1 MRRTH
6 KFPRLISILFVG
18 AYFIFLL
25 APIAIMVP
33 ASFTAHD
40 ILTFPPDQFSTR
52 WYTDVLTSRE
62 WLGSASVSLQIAII
76 SMGIATLAGLMV
88 GFVVFHYGPLGSGM
102 RLVLLSPMLVP
113 HIVVAT
119 GLFQILVPMQLLG
132 DKWVLAIAQAAMA
145 LPVTV
150 ILSISAFD
158 AIERSLWTAASTL
171 GARWTQITR
180 KVMLPIT
187 ATSIIASLI
196 LSFENSWHEVTL
208 SVFVG
213 PAVQPTLPSK
223 MFSFLLQEST
233 PALAA
238 VSTLLLIITLLCA
251 GILGLLSIRRRRQ
264 EAQPIAEKA

>member
-1 MRRTH
+1 MPHTN
-6 KFPRLISILFVG
+6 KFLRLISILFVG

-25 APIAIMVP
+25 APIAIMIP

-40 ILTFPPDQFSTR
+40 ILSFPPSQFSTR
-52 WYTDVLTSRE
+52 WYTEVLTSRE
-62 WLGSASVSLQIAII
+62 WLSSASMSLEIALVSMALATIAG
-76 SMGIATLAGLMV
+76 MLV
-88 GFVVFHYGPLGSGM
+88 GFVVFHFGSLNPAL
-102 RLVLLSPMLVP
+102 RLLLLSPMLVP

-119 GLFQILVPMQLLG
+119 GLFQILVPMRLLG

-150 ILSISAFD
+150 ILSITAFD

-171 GARWTQITR
+171 GARWFEIAR
-180 KVMLPIT
+180 KVILPIT
-187 ATSIIASLI
+187 ATSILASLI

-208 SVFVG
+208 AVFVG

-238 VSTLLLIITLLCA
+238 VSTLLLVITLICVA
-251 GILGLLSIRRRRQ
+251 VLGLLSIRRRRV
-264 EAQPIAEKA
+264 EAQPITEEV